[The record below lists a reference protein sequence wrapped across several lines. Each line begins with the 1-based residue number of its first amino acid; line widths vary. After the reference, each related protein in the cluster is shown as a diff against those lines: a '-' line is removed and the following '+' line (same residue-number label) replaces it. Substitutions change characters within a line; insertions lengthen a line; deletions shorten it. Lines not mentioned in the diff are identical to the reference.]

1 MAQPAGDLETQL
13 ERACRDLEQ
22 AVMDAL
28 GARKGLLDPAR
39 KQELYEKIWR
49 LRVRVVELERDL
61 IGRQLTEVRHAAD
74 RAATRMDHEEYLEAS
89 RRLAG
94 LRIRYLNAT
103 DLLEK
108 LRADGPDS
116 SARLFG
122 GR

>member
-1 MAQPAGDLETQL
+1 MAQPAGDLEARL
-13 ERACRDLEQ
+13 ERARRDLEQ
-22 AVMDAL
+22 AVMDTL

-49 LRVRVVELERDL
+49 LRVQVVELERDL
-61 IGRQLTEVRHAAD
+61 TGQQLTDVRHAAE

-89 RRLAG
+89 RKLAG

-108 LRADGPDS
+108 LRAEGPAS
-116 SARLFG
+116 SGRLFG
-122 GR
+122 S

>member
-1 MAQPAGDLETQL
+1 MAQPAGDLDAQL
-13 ERACRDLEQ
+13 EQAHRDLEQ
-22 AVMDAL
+22 AVMDTL

-49 LRVRVVELERDL
+49 LRVRAAELERDR

-74 RAATRMDHEEYLEAS
+74 RAATRMDHEEYLAAS
-89 RRLAG
+89 RKLAG
-94 LRIRYLNAT
+94 LRIRYLNAA

-108 LRADGPDS
+108 LRADGPAS

-122 GR
+122 G